1 MDFEQIME
9 VCCEQMIQEFGIT
22 FKQAES
28 LIYTLDLEDIVK
40 ERYENEIKE
49 KEAKL
54 WN

>member
-9 VCCEQMIQEFGIT
+9 VCCEQMQEEFGIT

-28 LIYTLDLEDIVK
+28 LIYTLNLEDIVK
-40 ERYENEIKE
+40 ERYENKIKE
-49 KEAKL
+49 KETKL